1 VNSGAIPSRG
11 HMDLFH
17 RQMKFL
23 LRRDFSRRSIG
34 VSIML
39 RGVLENFREN
49 LLMEQASHLRVSI
62 RK

>member
-1 VNSGAIPSRG
+1 
-11 HMDLFH
+11 MDLFH